1 MQDIELILIAVGA
14 LLLIVSAL
22 LGRRKGAEPESPAPP
37 MPAPDVSPEGA
48 VELKASLAELLRD
61 LQELNDDM
69 TADLEDK
76 LAELKEA
83 LEEADNKLEEMSAAG
98 IGQNPPE
105 EPSEEPSQKPSDAT
119 RPEPPAR
126 TAAAPEPRWPSESE
140 ESQEPQDSQE
150 PLEPREREESIAMSS
165 PTGRYGEIYR
175 LEDGGLPVEE
185 IARRMNMGKGEIQ
198 LILSLREKD

>member
-14 LLLIVSAL
+14 LLIIVSAL

-48 VELKASLAELLRD
+48 VELKTSLAELLRD

-83 LEEADNKLEEMSAAG
+83 LEEADNKLEEMAAAG

-105 EPSEEPSQKPSDAT
+105 ELSEEPSEKPSGGT
-119 RPEPPAR
+119 
-126 TAAAPEPRWPSESE
+126 APEPRWPSESE
-140 ESQEPQDSQE
+140 ESQEPQESRE
-150 PLEPREREESIAMSS
+150 PLEPREQEENIPMPS

>member
-14 LLLIVSAL
+14 LLIIVSAL

-83 LEEADNKLEEMSAAG
+83 LEEADNKLEEMAAAG

-105 EPSEEPSQKPSDAT
+105 EPSEEPSQEPSGGT
-119 RPEPPAR
+119 G
-126 TAAAPEPRWPSESE
+126 PEPRWPSESE
-140 ESQEPQDSQE
+140 ESQEPQESRE
-150 PLEPREREESIAMSS
+150 PLEPREQEEDMPMPS

>member
-14 LLLIVSAL
+14 LLIIVSAL

-37 MPAPDVSPEGA
+37 MPAPGVSPEGA

-83 LEEADNKLEEMSAAG
+83 LEEADNKLEEMAAAG

-105 EPSEEPSQKPSDAT
+105 EPSEEPSQEPSGGT
-119 RPEPPAR
+119 G
-126 TAAAPEPRWPSESE
+126 PEPRWPSESE
-140 ESQEPQDSQE
+140 ESQEPQESRE
-150 PLEPREREESIAMSS
+150 PLEPREQEENIPMPS

-175 LEDGGLPVEE
+175 LEDGGLDVEE